1 MSLKSNIVGWG
12 SGVNWYLLA
21 AKAAVL
27 AAALGFAYMKGTH
40 NCELKQAHAET
51 KQAQEQVRTV
61 VKEVQV
67 RVPVVQTIEKKSIEY
82 RNRVQQSGEQ
92 LDEANRQPNAGG
104 CNLSPEQL
112 RKFQELANATKQ

>member
-1 MSLKSNIVGWG
+1 MSLKTKIVGLG

-21 AKAAVL
+21 AKAVVL
-27 AAALGFAYMKGTH
+27 ASALGFAYMKGTH
-40 NCELKQAHAET
+40 NCELKQAHTET
-51 KQAQEQVRTV
+51 KQAQEQTRVV

-82 RNRVQQSGEQ
+82 REHIRESGDK

-104 CNLSPEQL
+104 CDLSPEQL
-112 RKFQELANATKQ
+112 HYFQELANATKQ